1 MKDYRHRDVA
11 LAAGLSALAGYVD
24 AIGFLTLGGFFV
36 SFMSGNSTRF
46 GVSVATGQ
54 WDMAARALGLIGL
67 FVVGVVLG
75 STVARRAG
83 EGRRSVVLGLEAV
96 LLAVGAGL
104 LSAGRPLLGMVPV
117 VLAMGVENTVFQR
130 GGDVRVGLTYMTG
143 TLVRVGQRIATAL
156 HGGARWDWVPFL
168 LLWIGLAAGGALGA
182 LMFLRLGVTA
192 LWAAAAV
199 VAGLALLSLL
209 DERGPFRAG
218 S

>member
-1 MKDYRHRDVA
+1 MKEYRHRDVA

-46 GVSVATGQ
+46 GVAVATGE
-54 WDMAARALGLIGL
+54 WHLAAMALGLIGL

-75 STVARRAG
+75 STAARRAG
-83 EGRRSVVLGLEAV
+83 EGRKAVVLGLEAL
-96 LLAVGAGL
+96 LLAMGAAL
-104 LSAGRPLLGMVPV
+104 LSSGRPLLGMVPV
-117 VLAMGVENTVFQR
+117 VLAMGVENTVFQK

-182 LMFLRLGVTA
+182 LMFLRLGVAA
-192 LWAAAAV
+192 LWVAAGV
-199 VAGLALLSLL
+199 VAGLALLSLV
-209 DERGPFRAG
+209 DEQRLKTRP
-218 S
+218 